1 MKIKY
6 HNPVLLKE
14 VLQGLR
20 IQPKGIYV
28 DVTYG
33 GGGHSRGI
41 IDLLSKEGRLFGF
54 DQDTDVLKN
63 LIDDRRFE
71 FFPANFSHLNQYLKY
86 NNVKSVDGIL
96 ADLGVS
102 SYQFDK
108 GSRGFSIRN
117 NGRLD
122 MRMNQSQILDAHQV
136 LNKYSEDSLSQL
148 FFSYGELRNSKKI
161 AKLIVN
167 RRVNSVIQTTQDL
180 ISLVRPL
187 IPQRFENKFLAK
199 LFQAIRIEV
208 NDELRVLKVFLK
220 QAAKV
225 LNPGGRLVC
234 ISYHSIEDRIV
245 KRYFQNGNFEGKQ
258 EKDFYGNL
266 ITPLKKV
273 GKLKVPS
280 KDEIDTNSRARSA
293 KLRIAEKR

>member
-1 MKIKY
+1 MIKY
-6 HNPVLLKE
+6 HNPVLFKEAIHGLK
-14 VLQGLR
+14 

-41 IDLLSKEGRLFGF
+41 IDLLSNEGRLFGF
-54 DQDTDVLKN
+54 DQDADALEN
-63 LIDDRRFE
+63 LIDDSRFE
-71 FFPANFSHLNQYLKY
+71 FISANFSHLKQYLKY
-86 NNVKSVDGIL
+86 YNVKSVDGIL

-102 SYQFDK
+102 SHQFDN

-122 MRMNQSQILDAHQV
+122 MRMNQSQTLDAHEV

-148 FFSYGELRNSKKI
+148 FYSYGELRNSKKL
-161 AKLIVN
+161 AKLIIN
-167 RRVNSVIQTTQDL
+167 RRVKRVIQTTHDL
-180 ISLVRPL
+180 IDLVEPL
-187 IPQRFENKFLAK
+187 VPNRFGNKFLAK

-208 NDELRVLKVFLK
+208 NDELSVLKLFLE
-220 QAAKV
+220 QATNI

-245 KRYFQNGNFEGKQ
+245 KRYFQSGNFEGKQ
-258 EKDFYGNL
+258 QKDFYGNL
-266 ITPLKKV
+266 IAPLNKV
-273 GKLKVPS
+273 GKLKTPS
-280 KDEIDTNSRARSA
+280 KDEIATNSRSRSA

>member
-1 MKIKY
+1 MIKY
-6 HNPVLLKE
+6 HNPVLFKEAIHGLK
-14 VLQGLR
+14 

-33 GGGHSRGI
+33 GGGHSKGI
-41 IDLLSKEGRLFGF
+41 IDLLSSEGRLFGF
-54 DQDTDVLKN
+54 DQDAEALKN
-63 LIDDRRFE
+63 LIDDPRFE
-71 FFPANFSHLNQYLKY
+71 FITANFSHLIQYLKY

-102 SYQFDK
+102 SYQFDN

-122 MRMNQSQILDAHQV
+122 MRMNQSQSLDAHEV
-136 LNKYSEDSLSQL
+136 LNNYSEDSLSQL
-148 FFSYGELRNSKKI
+148 FFTYGELRNSRKL
-161 AKLIVN
+161 AKLVVN
-167 RRVNSVIQTTQDL
+167 MRVKRVIQTTQDL
-180 ISLVRPL
+180 INLVEPL
-187 IPQRFENKFLAK
+187 VPKRFGNKFLAK

-208 NDELRVLKVFLK
+208 NDELRVLKMFLE
-220 QAAKV
+220 QAANI

-245 KRYFQNGNFEGKQ
+245 KRFFQSGNFEGKQ

-266 ITPLKKV
+266 IAPLNKV
-273 GKLKVPS
+273 GKLMTPS
-280 KDEIDTNSRARSA
+280 KDEIETNSRSRSA